1 MALRRLLRE
10 TQLPLKALFCFPEE
24 NMTGTGPTKIN
35 HEKENAVLGEM
46 VSVNWQ
52 GKMVKGKIIG
62 PSGKYPSI
70 FQLSTQVAQFGH
82 IVQPVLI
89 CFSFVLLD
97 RMEER
102 NKTDPSWSEEN
113 FKKATL
119 SRENHKR
126 KGNVR

>member
-46 VSVNWQ
+46 VSV
-52 GKMVKGKIIG
+52 KCKIIG

-70 FQLSTQVAQFGH
+70 FQLSTEVAQFGH

-113 FKKATL
+113 LKKATL